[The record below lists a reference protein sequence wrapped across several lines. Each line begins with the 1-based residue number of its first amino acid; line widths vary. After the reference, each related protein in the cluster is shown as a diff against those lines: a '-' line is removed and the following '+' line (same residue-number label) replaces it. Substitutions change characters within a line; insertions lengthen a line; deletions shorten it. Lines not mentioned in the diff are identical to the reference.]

1 MADIISGKSRFEGSD
16 KINKDNKIYAGLSQV
31 WRAIDDAR
39 IIMPWVTHQQRV
51 PMAFFAFRESQAKPT
66 MLTHKLNKH
75 KFTGKEKRK

>member
-1 MADIISGKSRFEGSD
+1 MIFPDMIPGPDVEDTPDCHRCGD
-16 KINKDNKIYAGLSQV
+16 
-31 WRAIDDAR
+31 IDDAR

>member
-1 MADIISGKSRFEGSD
+1 MIFPDMIPGPDVEDTPDCHRCGE
-16 KINKDNKIYAGLSQV
+16 L
-31 WRAIDDAR
+31 IDDAR
-39 IIMPWVTHQQRV
+39 IIMPRVTHQQRV

>member
-1 MADIISGKSRFEGSD
+1 M
-16 KINKDNKIYAGLSQV
+16 

-51 PMAFFAFRESQAKPT
+51 PMAFFAFRPQAKHT

-75 KFTGKEKRK
+75 KFTGKENGNEKQKKNEVCVSDVSAHSVL

>member
-1 MADIISGKSRFEGSD
+1 MIFPDMIPGPDVED
-16 KINKDNKIYAGLSQV
+16 TPDCQV

>member
-1 MADIISGKSRFEGSD
+1 M
-16 KINKDNKIYAGLSQV
+16 
-31 WRAIDDAR
+31 WRVIDDAR

>member
-1 MADIISGKSRFEGSD
+1 M
-16 KINKDNKIYAGLSQV
+16 
-31 WRAIDDAR
+31 WRAIDDVR

-75 KFTGKEKRK
+75 KFTGKENGNEKQKKNEVCVSDVSAHSVL

>member
-1 MADIISGKSRFEGSD
+1 MIFPDMIPGPDVEDTPDCHRCGE
-16 KINKDNKIYAGLSQV
+16 LS
-31 WRAIDDAR
+31 
-39 IIMPWVTHQQRV
+39 MTHQQRV